1 MKFAEYNCIQQ
12 YYIVH
17 LLVTM
22 LTCSVFDVND
32 AKYLIQCV
40 CVCVCVCMC
49 VCMYVCMYVCVS
61 VCEPSF
67 YRASLVAAYKLIC
80 LVQ

>member
-1 MKFAEYNCIQQ
+1 
-12 YYIVH
+12 
-17 LLVTM
+17 M
-22 LTCSVFDVND
+22 LTCSIFDVND
-32 AKYLIQCV
+32 AKNLIQCV
-40 CVCVCVCMC
+40 RVRVCVCVCMYVCVYVC
-49 VCMYVCMYVCVS
+49 VCVCMYVCVS